1 MASFGYGYGNV
12 TDRGFVAFGEELE
25 QGAWGE
31 VAIGKLLDKARGNA
45 AALLDAPQPV
55 VWKVRLRIAIDG
67 VVAALGAA
75 SLVDLDGAWDAC
87 QRRLFHRIGA
97 GVDDKDKAIRAAS
110 DRLRAG
116 LLLGNGT
123 GQTQLD
129 YDQEVDFGLQ
139 QLALTK
145 AGGPLAADA
154 KKLGI
159 GDVLGDIDA
168 ATAALAKGIGRS
180 GGAKRKAP
188 SRALREA
195 MTACVAAFNGVHDAL
210 VWLVEGTAPGEGRD
224 RLSALLAPLDAL
236 LERHP
241 RGAAPVAD
249 EAPAGPADPPK
260 PA

>member
-1 MASFGYGYGNV
+1 MASFGYSNV

-31 VAIGKLLDKARGNA
+31 VPTGKLVDKARGNA
-45 AALLDAPQPV
+45 AALIDAPHPV
-55 VWKVRLRIAIDG
+55 VWKLRLRWAIDG
-67 VVAALGAA
+67 VVAALGAV

-97 GVDDKDKAIRAAS
+97 GVDDKDKAIRAAA

-145 AGGPLAADA
+145 SGGPLAADA
-154 KKLGI
+154 KKVGI
-159 GDVLGDIDA
+159 ADVLGDIDA
-168 ATAALAKGIGRS
+168 ATAALAAGIGRR

-195 MTACVAAFNGVHDAL
+195 MVACVAAFNGVHDAIA
-210 VWLVEGTAPGEGRD
+210 WFVESTPPGKDRD
-224 RLSALLAPLDAL
+224 GLSALLAPLDAL
-236 LERHP
+236 LARHA
-241 RGAAPVAD
+241 RGAAPVAGED
-249 EAPAGPADPPK
+249 PAPPADGPN